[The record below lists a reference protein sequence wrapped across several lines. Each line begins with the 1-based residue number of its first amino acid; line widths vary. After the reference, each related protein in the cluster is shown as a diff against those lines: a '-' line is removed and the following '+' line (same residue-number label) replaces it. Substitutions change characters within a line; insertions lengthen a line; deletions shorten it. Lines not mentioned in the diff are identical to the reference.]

1 MSITAAR
8 IATRITALEARQD
21 QLDKYPFDRVTMGE
35 KSYSISEARAEI
47 TKQLNELYEQ
57 QDAIAGGGK
66 GFSVAR
72 VQSPT
77 T

>member
-1 MSITAAR
+1 MPITSAR
-8 IATRITALEARQD
+8 IATRIAALEARQD
-21 QLDKYPFDRVTMGE
+21 QLDRYPFDRVTMGE
-35 KSYSISEARAEI
+35 KSYTISEARAEI

-57 QDAIAGGGK
+57 SDALAGGGK
-66 GFSVAR
+66 GFSLGR